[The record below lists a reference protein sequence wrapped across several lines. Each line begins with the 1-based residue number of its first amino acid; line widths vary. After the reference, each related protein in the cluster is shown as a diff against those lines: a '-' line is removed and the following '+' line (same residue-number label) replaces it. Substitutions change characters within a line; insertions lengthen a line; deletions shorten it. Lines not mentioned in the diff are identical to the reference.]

1 MAPSY
6 RAVWAYIR
14 LFRQPRRIHLNYCSA
29 EKLGHARFGA
39 LHEPFCS
46 SLWPYIL
53 VRTMVILHS
62 IRYVVFFLIVN
73 SSSVSRYTLQER
85 LDTESCVIG
94 STSSLQARQ
103 YELQLQR
110 EHCAPQYD
118 KPKVITHETFTAG
131 LADRASASALPS
143 CVSSISAV
151 LIVASLQKAFATVAA
166 LRTSCQSSR
175 TFS

>member
-1 MAPSY
+1 M
-6 RAVWAYIR
+6 R
-14 LFRQPRRIHLNYCSA
+14 LHRGLTDNQRFNSDEILVQENAKTSLSA
-29 EKLGHARFGA
+29 EVSFQPAHLCRWSRNAQLASCLICLLIPLQRYMTRYCWVS
-39 LHEPFCS
+39 PFLLYK
-46 SLWPYIL
+46 SLDA
-53 VRTMVILHS
+53 
-62 IRYVVFFLIVN
+62 
-73 SSSVSRYTLQER
+73 SR
-85 LDTESCVIG
+85 DP
-94 STSSLQARQ
+94 TSSLQARQ

-118 KPKVITHETFTAG
+118 KPKVTTHETFTAG